1 MYYNILQYML
11 YIYIYIH
18 NCIYNSKNSRVRLY
32 GHLIAT
38 PSFMPHARQS
48 SGDCQKKR
56 LHSNI
61 FENSEQYNTY

>member
-1 MYYNILQYML
+1 MSENVVQPG
-11 YIYIYIH
+11 
-18 NCIYNSKNSRVRLY
+18 YNSKNSRVRLY